1 MASRKKPSMQFRYY
15 DPPQKERCLALLGQS
30 WVREY
35 GNGIDYLHFHNLM
48 EIGYCRQGNG
58 ILVLNDR
65 CLPYESGMISV
76 IPRNYPHSTNSE
88 VGTTS
93 SWEYLFLDPE
103 EMLREVYPD
112 SDYNR
117 SQLLEIVQRD
127 AIFGKQGRFPQLTSI
142 TIAIMEEMRY
152 KRDYYIEAVDNLLKS
167 LIFEIAR
174 IIGSRDSSEVKHVFT
189 VNREG
194 VAAIRPALDYVGVK
208 YAEQMKIEKLAE
220 LCCMSETHFRRLF
233 AEYMGMTPVDYVNM
247 VRIRMACEL
256 MKKTND
262 SMSDISLHCGF
273 TTASTFNRNFRK
285 LIGVTPYQWKKNPEN
300 YESALLKFHITA
312 APGW

>member
-15 DPPQKERCLALLGQS
+15 DPPQKEHCLALLGQS

-174 IIGSRDSSEVKHVFT
+174 IIEIGDSSEEIGRASC
-189 VNREG
+189 RER
-194 VAAIRPALDYVGVK
+194 V
-208 YAEQMKIEKLAE
+208 
-220 LCCMSETHFRRLF
+220 
-233 AEYMGMTPVDYVNM
+233 
-247 VRIRMACEL
+247 
-256 MKKTND
+256 
-262 SMSDISLHCGF
+262 
-273 TTASTFNRNFRK
+273 
-285 LIGVTPYQWKKNPEN
+285 
-300 YESALLKFHITA
+300 
-312 APGW
+312 

>member
-15 DPPQKERCLALLGQS
+15 DPPQKEHCLALLGQS

-35 GNGIDYLHFHNLM
+35 SNGIDYLHFHNLM

-142 TIAIMEEMRY
+142 
-152 KRDYYIEAVDNLLKS
+152 
-167 LIFEIAR
+167 
-174 IIGSRDSSEVKHVFT
+174 SSFPT
-189 VNREG
+189 
-194 VAAIRPALDYVGVK
+194 
-208 YAEQMKIEKLAE
+208 
-220 LCCMSETHFRRLF
+220 SETIST
-233 AEYMGMTPVDYVNM
+233 MT
-247 VRIRMACEL
+247 
-256 MKKTND
+256 
-262 SMSDISLHCGF
+262 
-273 TTASTFNRNFRK
+273 
-285 LIGVTPYQWKKNPEN
+285 
-300 YESALLKFHITA
+300 
-312 APGW
+312 